1 MKTSAKV
8 VLAYATLVLLG
19 GMLGCF
25 IAGSIPSLIAGV
37 TFGVLIAFN
46 GIKMLK
52 GNPKGQQLALIQ
64 AIILG
69 SFFVYRY
76 QTTQKAMPAIPM
88 IIVSFSMALF
98 LLLRMPKRQSSEKK
112 M

>member
-1 MKTSAKV
+1 MKVSAYC
-8 VLAYATLVLLG
+8 VLVYAALVAMG

-25 IAGSIPSLIAGV
+25 IAGSLPSLISGV
-37 TFGVLIAFN
+37 VFGVLILLN

-76 QTTQKAMPAIPM
+76 QTTHKSMPAIPM
-88 IIVSFSMALF
+88 IALSFALAAF
-98 LLLRMPKRQSSEKK
+98 LLFRMPKKEAS
-112 M
+112 